1 MSIIDAVIIL
11 FLLLGAVLGFKKG
24 VIQSVV
30 SFAGTIL
37 IVILSFWLKNPL
49 SVFLYTYL
57 PFFNFSI
64 SAINILVYEA
74 IAFLIV
80 FALLSTIL
88 RIILKISGMVELL
101 LKFTIVLAIPSKIL
115 GAIFGFLEY
124 YIFIFVI
131 LFVFSLC
138 NIDSELLQESKL
150 AEQIL
155 SHSPV
160 ISTIVE
166 DSYNAVKTFTD
177 INKKEESIEKKNE
190 EAIEVLLKYH
200 MISEENLNRLNQK
213 KKFNIPNLDQIIKNS
228 TKGEKDND

>member
-1 MSIIDAVIIL
+1 MSIIDTVIIL

-24 VIQSVV
+24 VIQSIV
-30 SFAGTIL
+30 SFVGTIL
-37 IVILSFWLKNPL
+37 VVILSFWLKNPL